1 MSSFDDAH
9 LENAITAAMLGNFYT
24 QGEICTNATRVFV
37 HSSILDAF
45 LERLTERT
53 AKLNVGNPMDPE
65 THVGALI
72 SPDHMRKVVS
82 YVDAGKSEGAK
93 LVYGGETVE
102 VEGCKGGSFLRPTIF
117 SNCSDSMKIVREE
130 IFGPVMSVLS
140 FDDEEE
146 VIQRANAT
154 EFGLAAGLFTKD
166 IQRAH
171 RVVAQLDAGTCW
183 INNYNITPIEMPF
196 GGNKLSGIGRENS
209 LASP

>member
-1 MSSFDDAH
+1 
-9 LENAITAAMLGNFYT
+9 
-24 QGEICTNATRVFV
+24 
-37 HSSILDAF
+37 
-45 LERLTERT
+45 
-53 AKLNVGNPMDPE
+53 MDPE

-102 VEGCKGGSFLRPTIF
+102 VAGCQGGSFLRPTIF

-209 LASP
+209 LAALDTLYSAQERLRGAWGRRRSLPIALQIHLR